1 MSLLDTRLKRCDPPN
16 TFLFTV
22 SIQSAALLFQHKL
35 DEESRKNEI
44 KCDDIEAGKT
54 IDVRT
59 KAGAQNVSAVDNVLR
74 L

>member
-1 MSLLDTRLKRCDPPN
+1 MSLLDTSLKRCDPPN

-54 IDVRT
+54 ID
-59 KAGAQNVSAVDNVLR
+59 G
-74 L
+74 